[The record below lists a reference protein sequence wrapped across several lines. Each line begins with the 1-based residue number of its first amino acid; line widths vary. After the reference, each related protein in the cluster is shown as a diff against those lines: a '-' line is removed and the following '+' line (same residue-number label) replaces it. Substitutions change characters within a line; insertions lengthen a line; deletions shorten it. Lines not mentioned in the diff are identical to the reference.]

1 MSSLS
6 KKTKYSNTSR
16 SETNLT
22 DWSKNQWE
30 TGKADIGNF
39 VDDFTQNNPFVAYAG
54 KEVADLSPSE
64 VKAREMA
71 GTLGPRADVKYRTF
85 DQFNPE
91 VYYTPFEG
99 EVVNAVSKAYDDD
112 YASKIADNQ
121 ARATR
126 AGTYGGSRHGVMEA
140 ELART
145 SGDTKN
151 RTLAE
156 MRKQGYDDAAGRFQ
170 RDSDALYGQDVR
182 NSDKDYNDNMKQIEL
197 FSRLGADEREIEQ
210 AKLLAERAKYDAA
223 DADKWKKFQVQLQTK
238 LGLFSST
245 PMLTRTDQS
254 GSGTT
259 KYSDPL
265 GELSNFSKA
274 IGSTAQTIGGLFK

>member
-6 KKTKYSNTSR
+6 KKQKSSSQSHSKTS
-16 SETNLT
+16 LT

-39 VDDFTQNNPFVAYAG
+39 VDDFTNNNPFVAYEG

-64 VKAREMA
+64 LKAREMA

-85 DQFNPE
+85 DQFQPE
-91 VYYTPFEG
+91 VYYNPYEG

-126 AGTYGGSRHGVMEA
+126 SGTYGGSRHGAMEA

-151 RTLAE
+151 RALAE

-182 NSDKDYNDNMKQIEL
+182 DSDKDYNDSRSQIEL
-197 FSRLGADEREIEQ
+197 YSRMGADERDIEQ
-210 AKLLAERAKYDAA
+210 AKLLAERAKYDAGE
-223 DADKWKKFQVQLQTK
+223 ADKWKKFQLQLQTK
-238 LGLFSST
+238 LGLFGSI
-245 PMLTRTDQS
+245 PMLTETDQS
-254 GSGTT
+254 GSSTT
-259 KYSDPL
+259 KYSDPI
-265 GELSNFSKA
+265 GELANFSKA